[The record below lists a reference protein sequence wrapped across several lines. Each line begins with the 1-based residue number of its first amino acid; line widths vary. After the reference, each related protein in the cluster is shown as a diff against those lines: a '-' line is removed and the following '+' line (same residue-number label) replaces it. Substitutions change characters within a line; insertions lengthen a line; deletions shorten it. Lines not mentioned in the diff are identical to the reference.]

1 MDPHPPRG
9 RTVSLAGIVTL
20 AALVAYVFAPSA
32 ARPLTVAVM
41 LVGALAVVT
50 SAVVWARRRT
60 GSRPRAVVA
69 AASAAGLLGSVAYLH
84 SLAGRAGGD
93 PAGRRG
99 RAAAVRGRAGDLGGA
114 AVVGLVSTQVT
125 EPSLTPYRLEV
136 PQRDLDDLHDR
147 LDRTRWPDELPGVG
161 WAYGVPLGYLQDL
174 AGYWRREYDWRA
186 AERRLNDWPQWTT
199 VVDGQT
205 VHLAHVRSPEP
216 DATPLLMTHG
226 WPGSIV
232 EFTDVVGPL
241 TDPRTYGADPADA
254 FHLVLPSIP
263 GFGLSGPTT
272 QPGWDHRRV
281 AAALAEVMSRLGY
294 QTYGVQGGDWGSSI
308 ARELARLHPD
318 RLIGM
323 HLNMVIGANQ
333 QSEPTEQE
341 LAELSPDDRRQTLAS
356 WERTQWW
363 QREGMGYNLHAGQPA
378 ADAGLR
384 AHRLPR
390 RAARLDRREVLRVDR
405 LADRPEDAVDRD
417 LLLTNVMLY
426 WLTGTAG
433 SSARLY
439 YERAHSDRPG
449 APPGAV
455 GGADRASPTSP
466 PRSTCRCGDAPR
478 SGRTSCAG
486 PAFEHGGHFAAL
498 EQPTALVEDVRAFF
512 AQLRADG

>member
-1 MDPHPPRG
+1 M
-9 RTVSLAGIVTL
+9 S
-20 AALVAYVFAPSA
+20 
-32 ARPLTVAVM
+32 
-41 LVGALAVVT
+41 
-50 SAVVWARRRT
+50 
-60 GSRPRAVVA
+60 
-69 AASAAGLLGSVAYLH
+69 
-84 SLAGRAGGD
+84 
-93 PAGRRG
+93 
-99 RAAAVRGRAGDLGGA
+99 
-114 AVVGLVSTQVT
+114 

-318 RLIGM
+318 RLTGM

-341 LAELSPDDRRQTLAS
+341 LADLSPDDRRQTLAS

-363 QREGMGYNLHAGQPA
+363 QREGMGYNLQQASRPQTLAYALTDSPVGQ
-378 ADAGLR
+378 
-384 AHRLPR
+384 
-390 RAARLDRREVLRVDR
+390 
-405 LADRPEDAVDRD
+405 LAWIAEKFFEWTDSTDRPEDAVDRD

-439 YERAHSDRPG
+439 YERAHSGRPG
-449 APPGAV
+449 APPE
-455 GGADRASPTSP
+455 
-466 PRSTCRCGDAPR
+466 R
-478 SGRTSCAG
+478 SGVPTGVADF
-486 PAFEHGGHFAAL
+486 PAEIYVPLRRRAEERENIVRWTRFEHGGHFAAL
-498 EQPTALVEDVRAFF
+498 EQPTALVEDVRGFF
-512 AQLRADG
+512 AQLRDGG